1 MKARKII
8 TCLLGFVLVSLFAF
22 SVQAAETIKI
32 GCIDPMSGTM
42 AALGLEAVDNFNI
55 AAEKFNK
62 AGGLLGGRMIEI
74 VPLDNAM
81 SAEKTTQQLK
91 KAIDNGIRFVTQGM
105 GSNHALNIIKTLDK
119 HNKRN
124 PDKRVVYFNHSA
136 VTPAFTNEM
145 CSFWHF
151 RFDANADQKIGALM
165 TQIGKNPAVTKLY
178 LLNQNY
184 AYGKAVQTA
193 AHRFVKERASHVK
206 IVGDDLILPFGKV
219 QDFTPYVAKI
229 AASKAEAV
237 LTGNWG
243 TDFTRFIKAMADA
256 GLQVTVY
263 SNYGGIPSSV
273 NGYGEEAGIKLKI
286 KQISESHMN
295 DEDRAEVLAIGA
307 KNLERFKRSWY
318 ADRYRLVIEFFAAAV
333 EKAGSDDPVAV
344 AYAME
349 GMQVKGP
356 HGDTITM
363 RAKDHQI
370 IMPLVISS
378 IDSDAKTKFVYHG
391 KTFGIGWKTDGWVS
405 SKENDLPTVCEMKRP
420 PM

>member
-91 KAIDNGIRFVTQGM
+91 KAIDNGISFVTQGM

-165 TQIGKNPAVTKLY
+165 TQIGK
-178 LLNQNY
+178 
-184 AYGKAVQTA
+184 
-193 AHRFVKERASHVK
+193 
-206 IVGDDLILPFGKV
+206 
-219 QDFTPYVAKI
+219 
-229 AASKAEAV
+229 
-237 LTGNWG
+237 
-243 TDFTRFIKAMADA
+243 
-256 GLQVTVY
+256 
-263 SNYGGIPSSV
+263 IP
-273 NGYGEEAGIKLKI
+273 
-286 KQISESHMN
+286 
-295 DEDRAEVLAIGA
+295 R
-307 KNLERFKRSWY
+307 
-318 ADRYRLVIEFFAAAV
+318 
-333 EKAGSDDPVAV
+333 
-344 AYAME
+344 
-349 GMQVKGP
+349 
-356 HGDTITM
+356 
-363 RAKDHQI
+363 
-370 IMPLVISS
+370 
-378 IDSDAKTKFVYHG
+378 
-391 KTFGIGWKTDGWVS
+391 
-405 SKENDLPTVCEMKRP
+405 
-420 PM
+420 